1 MLCLKKLNRYMN
13 KKQIIILGAVIFA
26 ALILIY
32 ILTAQNIRLARDLQ
46 RYETNFRKE
55 LFDSIKTLKKD
66 RIFIDS
72 KIDSLQNIVKSGYD
86 DLKTDIKKIKNVTIN
101 VQNYSAISDSALIS
115 RLLSDYG
122 RN

>member
-115 RLLSDYG
+115 RLLSGYG

>member
-1 MLCLKKLNRYMN
+1 MQCLKKLNRYMN

-101 VQNYSAISDSALIS
+101 VQNYSAVSDSALIS

>member
-1 MLCLKKLNRYMN
+1 MN

-86 DLKTDIKKIKNVTIN
+86 NLKTDIKKIKNVTIN
-101 VQNYSAISDSALIS
+101 VQNYSAVSDSALIS

>member
-1 MLCLKKLNRYMN
+1 MKKNL
-13 KKQIIILGAVIFA
+13 ILVVSTVVV
-26 ALILIY
+26 LVLIY

-101 VQNYSAISDSALIS
+101 VQNYSAVSDSALIS

>member
-86 DLKTDIKKIKNVTIN
+86 NLKTDIKKIKNVTIN
-101 VQNYSAISDSALIS
+101 VQNYSAVSDSALIS

>member
-101 VQNYSAISDSALIS
+101 VQNYSAVSDSALIS

>member
-1 MLCLKKLNRYMN
+1 MKKSL
-13 KKQIIILGAVIFA
+13 ILVVSAVVV
-26 ALILIY
+26 LVLIY
-32 ILTAQNIRLARDLQ
+32 ILTAQNIRLAQDLQ

-101 VQNYSAISDSALIS
+101 VQNYSAVSDSALIS

>member
-1 MLCLKKLNRYMN
+1 MKKSL
-13 KKQIIILGAVIFA
+13 ILVVSAVVV
-26 ALILIY
+26 LVLIY
-32 ILTAQNIRLARDLQ
+32 ILTAQNIRLARDLK

-101 VQNYSAISDSALIS
+101 VQNYSAVSDSALIS

>member
-1 MLCLKKLNRYMN
+1 MN

-115 RLLSDYG
+115 RLLSGYG

>member
-1 MLCLKKLNRYMN
+1 MN

-115 RLLSDYG
+115 RLLSDYV

>member
-1 MLCLKKLNRYMN
+1 MKK
-13 KKQIIILGAVIFA
+13 ILILVVSAVVV
-26 ALILIY
+26 LVLIY
-32 ILTAQNIRLARDLQ
+32 ILTAHNIRLARDLQ

-66 RIFIDS
+66 RIFINS

-101 VQNYSAISDSALIS
+101 VQNYSAVSDSALIS
-115 RLLSDYG
+115 RLLSDYS